1 MARADYS
8 YFIKKDHNPPIIVV
22 RDLNLGGMSV
32 TNDIG
37 NVIED
42 IAQKENL
49 NPVEHLIIYR
59 DSMGMWDG
67 YDFATMNFIP
77 LQATSLREAVTNY
90 FNKEEK

>member
-67 YDFATMNFIP
+67 YNFSTMNFIP
-77 LQATSLREAVTNY
+77 LQAKGWVEAI
-90 FNKEEK
+90 NKYLNKQ